1 MKAKLAVLFLA
12 LLVPAVFVVAHGS
25 ADIEKFNAVSDK
37 VATGGQP
44 TPAQMLDLSREG
56 YKTVICLRE
65 PGEYD
70 MKAEEASAKSKG
82 LTFINIPVNRESP
95 KPEQVDAFLAALSSP
110 KVYPVFIHCGTGNRV
125 AAFWMVR
132 RVLVD
137 KWDLEDAQREA
148 KLVGLKS
155 ETMKTFALN
164 YIRSHQAK

>member
-1 MKAKLAVLFLA
+1 
-12 LLVPAVFVVAHGS
+12 
-25 ADIEKFNAVSDK
+25 VSDK

-65 PGEYD
+65 PGEFD
-70 MKAEEASAKSKG
+70 LKAEEAAAKSKG
-82 LTFINIPVNRESP
+82 LTFINIPVNHENP
-95 KPEQVDAFLAALSSP
+95 KPEQMDAFLAALSSP
-110 KVYPVFIHCGTGNRV
+110 KVYPVYIHCGTGNRV

-137 KWDLEDAQREA
+137 KWDLEDAQHEA

-155 ETMKTFALN
+155 ETMKEFALN
-164 YIRSHQAK
+164 YIKAHQN

>member
-1 MKAKLAVLFLA
+1 MKSWMAILLLA
-12 LLVPAVFVVAHGS
+12 LLVPAALVVAHGAS
-25 ADIEKFNAVSDK
+25 DIEKFNAVSDK

-44 TPAQMLDLSREG
+44 TPAQFLDLSREG

-65 PGEYD
+65 PSEYD
-70 MKAEEASAKSKG
+70 AAAEEAAAKSKG
-82 LTFINIPVNRESP
+82 LAWVNIPVNKENP

-125 AAFWMVR
+125 AAFWMIR
-132 RVLVD
+132 RVIVD

-155 ETMKTFALN
+155 ETMKEFALN
-164 YIRSHQAK
+164 YIKTHPAK